1 MRKPKDWSSVFFD
14 IAFAIAQRSKD
25 DSTQVGAVLV
35 GEGCRILA
43 TGFNGPPSQIVDSLV
58 PWDKRPDKYAYI
70 IHADENALLFAL
82 EAHGGKP
89 LIGSTMFLT
98 AMPCT
103 ECVLRMIRCGVS
115 TVAVPSCHKPFQ
127 LAKYQVDSQNIIDSQ
142 ENDGSKLR
150 IVVMPYERDM

>member
-1 MRKPKDWSSVFFD
+1 VFFD
-14 IAFAIAQRSKD
+14 IAFDIAQRSKD

-35 GEGCRILA
+35 GEGNRILS
-43 TGFNGPPSQIVDSLV
+43 TGFNGPPPQLDDNEI

-70 IHADENALLFAL
+70 IHADENAMLFAL

-103 ECVLRMIRCGVS
+103 ECVLRMIRLGIGC
-115 TVAVPSCHKPFQ
+115 VAVPSCHKPYV
-127 LAKYQVDSQNIIDSQ
+127 LSKYQVPI
-142 ENDGSKLR
+142 NDLIAIQCHRKLR
-150 IVVMPYERDM
+150 IEVLPYERP